1 MPVGY
6 SLSPRVSLLA
16 RTIYRKLEYALYGVV
31 LVVSAG
37 VAIVTERLDFHLQKQ
52 ALAASIANFNQDF
65 AHRLEAEIAQL
76 VASAKGLS
84 ATVALNA
91 EIHESQFTVAA
102 LRLGIDSAT
111 VRGISLATDGIVRQ
125 FFPGGQSSGMVGK
138 DLGTLPN
145 HIEGLELARRTGNP
159 VFVGPLDL
167 HSGGSGMIL
176 RLAFAPGFDD
186 RGPPTRRQMISIVID
201 SNEFFQRQTT
211 GLAQT
216 GILTAVS
223 ADKDEP
229 IIWGNP
235 DTLRLNPIVRK
246 LTTPS
251 AVWQIASAP
260 TDGWP
265 MSSSHAPAIAGLA
278 LLRTLIV
285 CAVIN
290 AMFRLLRR
298 QKSAERQ
305 LSDAIEALDDGFA
318 LFDSLDRLSISN
330 SRYQQIYKTSAD
342 LLVPGATFES
352 IIRGGVQRGQYPDAI
367 GRETEWIN
375 RRLIAHRE
383 GGSVIEQQLD
393 DGRWLRV
400 VERKTADGGVVGF
413 RVDITELKAATD
425 AARAAEQAKS
435 NFIAVL
441 SHELRTPL
449 TTTIGYVSLLSEA
462 SSLPAVIELRR
473 SVELSGSPQADATL
487 RTTVA
492 SVEEMAAKAHRS
504 SIQLLTL
511 VNHILDFTKI
521 EAGKMQLERTDLDV
535 AEILADI
542 EGTYREQ
549 IEEKGLTFQVSAVS
563 ARISADPIRLRQVLT
578 NLISNSLKF
587 TDAGAIEVQSSI
599 KTEMVHFAI
608 RDTGCGIPNSMA
620 GRLFKPFEQADNNIR
635 RRARGTG
642 LGLSISKNLV
652 EMMGGTIGFESKP
665 QSGSLFWFTVPLAKS

>member
-167 HSGGSGMIL
+167 HSGGSGLIL

-235 DTLRLNPIVRK
+235 DTLTLNPIVRK

-352 IIRGGVQRGQYPDAI
+352 IIRGGVRRGQYPDAI

>member
-1 MPVGY
+1 MPVGN
-6 SLSPRVSLLA
+6 SLSSRVSLLA

-138 DLGTLPN
+138 DLGTL
-145 HIEGLELARRTGNP
+145 RTGNP

-167 HSGGSGMIL
+167 HSGGSGLIL

-201 SNEFFQRQTT
+201 SDEFFQRQTT

-216 GILTAVS
+216 GILTAIS

-251 AVWQIASAP
+251 AVWRIASAP

-400 VERKTADGGVVGF
+400 VERKTADGSVVGF

-449 TTTIGYVSLLSEA
+449 TIIIGYVSLLSEA
-462 SSLPAVIELRR
+462 SSLPEVIELRR
-473 SVELSGSPQADATL
+473 SVELSDSPQADATL

-511 VNHILDFTKI
+511 VNHILDFSKI
-521 EAGKMQLERTDLDV
+521 EAGKMQLDRTDLDV

-542 EGTYREQ
+542 EGTYRAQ
-549 IEEKGLTFQVSAVS
+549 IEEKGLTFQVSAVP
-563 ARISADPIRLRQVLT
+563 ARISADPIRLRQVLV

-587 TDAGAIEVQSSI
+587 TDVGAIQIQSSI
-599 KTEMVHFAI
+599 KNEMVHFAV
-608 RDTGCGIPNSMA
+608 RDTGCGISSSMA
-620 GRLFKPFEQADNNIR
+620 DRLFKPFEQADNNLR
-635 RRARGTG
+635 RRAKGTG
-642 LGLSISKNLV
+642 LGLAISKNLV
-652 EMMGGTIGFESKP
+652 EMMGGTIGFESK
-665 QSGSLFWFTVPLAKS
+665 QRTGSLFWFTVPLAKS

>member
-1 MPVGY
+1 
-6 SLSPRVSLLA
+6 LA
-16 RTIYRKLEYALYGVV
+16 QTIYRKLEYALYGVV

-91 EIHESQFTVAA
+91 EINESQFTVAA

-111 VRGISLATDGIVRQ
+111 VWGISLATDGIVRQ

-145 HIEGLELARRTGNP
+145 HIEGLELARRTGIP

-167 HSGGSGMIL
+167 HSGGSGLIL

-400 VERKTADGGVVGF
+400 VERKTADGSVVGF

-449 TTTIGYVSLLSEA
+449 TITIGYVSLLSEA
-462 SSLPAVIELRR
+462 SSLPAVIDLRR
-473 SVELSGSPQADATL
+473 FVELSGSPQADAAL
-487 RTTVA
+487 QTTIA
-492 SVEEMAAKAHRS
+492 SVEEMATKAHRS

-511 VNHILDFTKI
+511 VNHLLDFSKI
-521 EAGKMQLERTDLDV
+521 EAGKMHLDRTDLDV

-549 IEEKGLTFQVSAVS
+549 IEQKGLTFQVSAVP
-563 ARISADPIRLRQVLT
+563 AHISADPIRLRQVLI

-587 TDAGAIEVQSSI
+587 TDAGAIQVQSSI
-599 KTEMVHFAI
+599 KNEMVHFAV

-620 GRLFKPFEQADNNIR
+620 DRLFNPFEQADNNPR
-635 RRARGTG
+635 RRAKGTG
-642 LGLSISKNLV
+642 LGLAISKNLV

-665 QSGSLFWFTVPLAKS
+665 RTGSLFWFTVPLAKN